1 MLRILDC
8 QKWKCFL
15 IFQKERLK
23 VPTHLFGI
31 VNKIAF
37 FSCISTES
45 CGTFLFDFEE
55 QVIYFQVKFR
65 FRFLSTTKYS
75 RNKLPAQK
83 LTCRN
88 WFYRS
93 ETKIKEISPCV
104 IISKIIFGSFVDW
117 EEDKTFGSTVQDFTF
132 SMWLL
137 TPSYDIIKK
146 ETIFTKWHW
155 HDFQDQRHEGDGPNG
170 GTNECLAL
178 HI

>member
-1 MLRILDC
+1 MGLFWTWKLFQRQFLTRSNCDLFWQIVAKMLRILDC

-104 IISKIIFGSFVDW
+104 MISKIIFGSFVDW
-117 EEDKTFGSTVQDFTF
+117 ERIRR
-132 SMWLL
+132 
-137 TPSYDIIKK
+137 PSVLRFKSSLSVC
-146 ETIFTKWHW
+146 
-155 HDFQDQRHEGDGPNG
+155 G
-170 GTNECLAL
+170 C
-178 HI
+178 